1 MRLRHR
7 IALIAAVTAL
17 MAWQAA
23 SGDAHS
29 GLRFSSPLDGSTLGD
44 SPHYI
49 HLTFVE
55 RPEPALS
62 TIRVVDTTGATHPTG
77 RAAIADND
85 PLSLVIP
92 LPPLGRGVYTVHWR
106 VVSAVDGHAS
116 SGVFAFGILVSPTA
130 VSGRATEQ
138 SESSVLEAAA
148 RTIFLMGVLVA
159 VGACAA
165 FAVSGSLSLAA
176 AVTGTSATAAGL
188 ALLAVAQMRVAGVGF
203 EQLGAT
209 AIGEALSQRAAAVV
223 FMAASLAAAWFGRR
237 QRYVSAFAIA
247 ILSAASMAAIVA
259 HAAAGHAAAGRW
271 PVASTVTAQSVHI
284 AAAGVWLG
292 GLAALL
298 LAMRRAAATDYAR
311 AFGRFSIVAGLGLIA
326 IVFTGIARSVHEIP
340 RWEDLATQYGVIVAI
355 KGALLLGIA
364 ALGARN
370 FFRNVALARV
380 NPSPLRRTAGAELA
394 LAIVATAAAGWLG
407 TLSPPAAASPQA
419 AIEASGTDFGTTVRA
434 TLQAMSDQPGPNK
447 FIASVTDYDSREPIA
462 ATAIR
467 LRFTS
472 RDDPAV
478 TPTSLDLQASAD
490 GTFMGSGANVAFPGR
505 WRINMLIERG
515 NGSVEVP
522 LDLEARGRP
531 PRVSISRRPDR
542 PARYTAQV
550 GTIGF
555 IRIEVDSEHP
565 GPSAMRITT
574 YNVIY
579 EPLPIDHIIVTAGQG
594 AAARELTVTR
604 QDRDRF
610 STSANFHTGTNR
622 ITVVARDDAG
632 QRLHADFFIDVSTPE

>member
-44 SPHYI
+44 SPQYI

-62 TIRVVDTTGATHPTG
+62 TIRIVDTTGTTRPTG
-77 RAAIADND
+77 RPAIADGD

-92 LPPLGRGVYTVHWR
+92 VQPLDRGVYTVHWR

-130 VSGRATEQ
+130 VSDRAAEQ
-138 SESSVLEAAA
+138 SESSLLEAMA

-165 FAVSGSLSLAA
+165 CAVSGSVPLVAA
-176 AVTGTSATAAGL
+176 TSGTGAAAAGL
-188 ALLAVAQMRVAGVGF
+188 ALLAFAQMRVAGVGF
-203 EQLGAT
+203 EQLGTT
-209 AIGEALSQRAAAVV
+209 AIGEALIQRASAVGI
-223 FMAASLAAAWFGRR
+223 MAASLATAWVGRR
-237 QRYVSAFAIA
+237 RRYAGAFAIA
-247 ILSAASMAAIVA
+247 ILAAASMAAIVA

-271 PVASTVTAQSVHI
+271 PVTSTVTVQSVHI

-298 LAMRRAAATDYAR
+298 FAMRRAGGPDYAR

-326 IVFTGIARSVHEIP
+326 IVITGIARSVHEIP
-340 RWEDLATQYGVIVAI
+340 RWGDLATQYGAIVAI

-380 NPSPLRRTAGAELA
+380 NPSPLRRAAGAELL

-472 RDDPAV
+472 KDDPAV
-478 TPTSLDLQASAD
+478 TPTVLDLQASAD
-490 GTFMGSGANVAFPGR
+490 GTFMASGANVAFPGR
-505 WRINMLIERG
+505 WRVNMLVERG
-515 NGSVEVP
+515 TGSVEVP

-531 PRVSISRRPDR
+531 HRVSISRRPDR
-542 PARYTAQV
+542 PARYTAEI

-555 IRIEVDSEHP
+555 IRIEVDSEQQ
-565 GPSAMRITT
+565 GPSAIRITT

-579 EPLPIDHIIVTAGQG
+579 EPLPIDHIIVTAGED

-610 STSANFHTGTNR
+610 STSANFHAGTNR
-622 ITVVARDDAG
+622 LTVVARDAAG
-632 QRLHADFFIDVSTPE
+632 QRLHASFLIDVSTPE